1 MNILRSRIYDAE
13 RQRVDAERSAERK
26 GQVGS
31 GDRSE
36 RIRTYNFPQGRVT
49 DHRINLTLYK
59 LPQVIAGDALGELV
73 DALTTEHQAKLLA
86 EQGGAS

>member
-1 MNILRSRIYDAE
+1 MSRAPIREALIE
-13 RQRVDAERSAERK
+13 LEVRGLVDNKKSWTLEE
-26 GQVGS
+26 
-31 GDRSE
+31 
-36 RIRTYNFPQGRVT
+36 
-49 DHRINLTLYK
+49 LYK